1 MKDLSQILLE
11 KLKIS
16 NSTTQPA
23 DISTKMLDATGGG
36 KGFRYYCWSIMDGD
50 ETIGMVISFPQTTII
65 KAQPCEVVAFALQD
79 YLDNQDT
86 YNTMY
91 SQIKSRHGSLLLP
104 PHEFCEGLVNLLP
117 KNIASEVVRIIRS
130 LGGKNIFAPGKFDTL
145 YLDKD
150 FYTLDY

>member
-23 DISTKMLDATGGG
+23 NISVKMLDVTGGAR
-36 KGFRYYCWSIMDGD
+36 GFRYYCWSIFDND

-65 KAQPCEVVAFALQD
+65 KAQPCEVVAFALQE
-79 YLDNQDT
+79 YLDNQDI
-86 YNTMY
+86 YNEIY
-91 SQIKSRHGSLLLP
+91 SYIKSKHGSLLLP
-104 PHEFCEGLVNLLP
+104 VHEFCEGLVNLLP
-117 KNIASEVVRIIRS
+117 KSIASEVVSFIRS

-150 FYTLDY
+150 FYTFDH